1 MINLFTFKSTPNK
14 FKSPFL
20 ISFSLLPVLSFLS
33 GKTNGY
39 TVQLSM
45 NNSVG
50 VGWVPNNGKR
60 TILFNYS
67 YMYNIKKKKK
77 TLTRTKKEFYVSP
90 VSLTQSTPDCNSN
103 LQGKSKKGKELS
115 GV

>member
-33 GKTNGY
+33 EKTNGY

-50 VGWVPNNGKR
+50 VGWVPNNGRR

-67 YMYNIKKKKK
+67 YMYNIKKKKNINAK
-77 TLTRTKKEFYVSP
+77 QKGVLCVSGFLNT
-90 VSLTQSTPDCNSN
+90 VDSRL
-103 LQGKSKKGKELS
+103 
-115 GV
+115 